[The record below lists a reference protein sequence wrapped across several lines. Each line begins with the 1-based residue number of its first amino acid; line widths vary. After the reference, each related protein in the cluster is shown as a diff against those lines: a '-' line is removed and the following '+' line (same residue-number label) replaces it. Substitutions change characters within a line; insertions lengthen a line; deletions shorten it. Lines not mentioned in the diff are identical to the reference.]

1 MKTEPGIRMK
11 RTFIAWVA
19 LTIAIIAT
27 ARAAAP
33 TTSATMKAIVV
44 HHYGGPEVL
53 KLEQTPQPQP
63 KDDEVLIR
71 VMAAGVNPI
80 DAYIRSGRF
89 GADKLPYIPGFDVA
103 GVVAATGSKAKKFKP
118 GDAVYAYPSEEQ
130 GGYSEFCVA
139 KENEVSL
146 KPKNIGFEQASAVP
160 LAATTAWQALID
172 TARLQAGQT
181 VLIFGASGGVG
192 HFAVQ
197 IAKARGA
204 KVIATASTAHQD
216 LLKELGV
223 DQAIDYSKTKFED
236 VVKDVDVV
244 LEATRSDSMA
254 RSYGIVKKGG
264 FVVSITSD
272 PDQTELDKHG
282 LRGAS
287 VGVHAEAQVLEE
299 LTTLIEAKKVKPIV
313 SQTFPLA
320 DASKAHQQIET
331 RHTAGKV
338 VLKVA
343 ESPAER

>member
-1 MKTEPGIRMK
+1 MKIEAEIRMNTK
-11 RTFIAWVA
+11 FVAWIV
-19 LTIAIIAT
+19 LPIAIT
-27 ARAAAP
+27 AALPAAASA
-33 TTSATMKAIVV
+33 TDATMKAIVV

-53 KLEQTPQPQP
+53 KLEQTSQPQP

-71 VMAAGVNPI
+71 VVAAGVNPI

-89 GADKLPYIPGFDVA
+89 GADKLPYIPGMDVA
-103 GVVAATGSKAKKFKP
+103 GVVAATGSNAKKFKP
-118 GDAVYAYPSEEQ
+118 GDAVYAYVSDEQ
-130 GGYSEFCVA
+130 GGYAEFCVA

-172 TARLQAGQT
+172 AARLQAGQT

-204 KVIATASTAHQD
+204 KVIATASTEHQG

-223 DQAIDYSKTKFED
+223 DQAIDYSKTKFEE

-264 FVVSITSD
+264 FVVSITGD
-272 PDQTELDKHG
+272 PDQAELEKHG

-287 VGVHAEAQVLEE
+287 VGVHSEAQVLEE
-299 LTTLIEAKKVKPIV
+299 LTKLIEAKKVRPIV

-331 RHTAGKV
+331 RHTAGKI

-343 ESPAER
+343 EDSR